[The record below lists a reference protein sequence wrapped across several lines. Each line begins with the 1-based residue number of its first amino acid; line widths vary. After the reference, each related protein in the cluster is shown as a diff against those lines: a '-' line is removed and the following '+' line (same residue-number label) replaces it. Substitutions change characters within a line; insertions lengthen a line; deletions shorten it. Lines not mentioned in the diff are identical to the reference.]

1 MDERKRRTIMKAFIN
16 SQFGYCPLVWMF
28 HSRQLNNRIN
38 KIHERALR
46 IVYNDFSS
54 TFNELLLKDNSVS
67 IDNRNIQAL
76 AIELY
81 KIKNDISPEIMKDV
95 FPLKEQDMYC
105 SRFPF
110 KTRNIRALNME

>member
-1 MDERKRRTIMKAFIN
+1 
-16 SQFGYCPLVWMF
+16 MF

-67 IDNRNIQAL
+67 IHNRNIQAM

-81 KIKNDISPEIMKDV
+81 KIKNDISPEITKD
-95 FPLKEQDMYC
+95 FFSLKEQDMYC

-110 KTRNIRALNME
+110 KTRNIRTTKYGTETLSHFGLKFGIKFQKRLKGQNH

>member
-1 MDERKRRTIMKAFIN
+1 MKAFIN

-38 KIHERALR
+38 KIHERALH

-54 TFNELLLKDNSVS
+54 TFNDLWLKDNSVS

-105 SRFPF
+105 STFPF
-110 KTRNIRALNME
+110 KTRNIGTTKYATETFSHRT